1 MEASAERENT
11 HAVWTQLNLRTECV
25 WERDVQWQVFSS
37 AGETHRC
44 QTPRGDTSS
53 WCMQNPACLQTRR
66 GNPEKVVKPFL
77 DTPST
82 GPLAERQKRQ
92 TLVRLYLMSDHRMFL
107 KFFWCSFT
115 SAVQLCPFVTHCHI
129 VVIVY
134 YHYSLS
140 SQILMQQEKSSV
152 PTLYLQKSLRQPL
165 PLPPRM

>member
-1 MEASAERENT
+1 MLKDAWAECENT
-11 HAVWTQLNLRTECV
+11 HAVWTQLNLWSEYL
-25 WERDVQWQVFSS
+25 WERDVQRQVLTS

-44 QTPRGDTSS
+44 QTPRGDASS
-53 WCMQNPACLQTRR
+53 CCMQNPACLQTRR

-77 DTPST
+77 DTLST

-115 SAVQLCPFVTHCHI
+115 SAVQLCPLVTHCHI

-134 YHYSLS
+134 YHDSLS
-140 SQILMQQEKSSV
+140 SQIFMQQ
-152 PTLYLQKSLRQPL
+152 
-165 PLPPRM
+165 